1 MVAMKAVTIV
11 TCAGALALLV
21 AGTAARAEEGEA
33 VKSILGAIGIIPKDK
48 APIDYRQRA
57 PLVLPPKMELR
68 APGGGSA
75 ETANANW
82 PKDPDVAAAR
92 RAAAEA
98 KTPWTSTEKYR
109 EAKGGAL
116 SPDEMRKY
124 RNPDNYT
131 KAPGLVG
138 GQADKSIMSPDELRS
153 FAQQPKLEGNG
164 IERRYLSDPPA
175 GLLKAQGTG
184 PLRASVDKVPVV
196 DPESPLGFIM
206 QQNGQT
212 QE

>member
-1 MVAMKAVTIV
+1 MKAVTIV

-48 APIDYRQRA
+48 APIEYRQRA

-92 RAAAEA
+92 KAAADA
-98 KTPWTSTEKYR
+98 KTPWTEHR
-109 EAKGGAL
+109 EVPRGQGRRPLPGGDAQVPQPGQLHQGSDPHGRPGRQEHHEPRRAAVLRPAAQARGHRRGAAL
-116 SPDEMRKY
+116 PQRSARRPPQGAGQRPPQGFRD
-124 RNPDNYT
+124 
-131 KAPGLVG
+131 KAP
-138 GQADKSIMSPDELRS
+138 
-153 FAQQPKLEGNG
+153 
-164 IERRYLSDPPA
+164 
-175 GLLKAQGTG
+175 T
-184 PLRASVDKVPVV
+184 V

-206 QQNGQT
+206 QQNGQSL
-212 QE
+212 E